1 MQGYRRKSRRDTG
14 RREVWG
20 YKTEVEERI
29 ERWER
34 LALRYKV
41 KKEEALESCRDRNE
55 NAFARPNRL
64 CEKNAKKLRF
74 RAGELDLPDRRK
86 RYTSSREE
94 EEEDAQTCPCGKVI
108 DDSIVELT

>member
-64 CEKNAKKLRF
+64 CEKNAKNCDFVQGSWICQTEERGILAVGR
-74 RAGELDLPDRRK
+74 RRK
-86 RYTSSREE
+86 KMHRR
-94 EEEDAQTCPCGKVI
+94 ARVAK
-108 DDSIVELT
+108 